1 MKRIATIAAAGLLL
15 VACAENPMSPA
26 EAELALAQEA
36 QDMVSQDVS
45 SLHHDYFGWVA
56 RLFAAL
62 RNTEDPEALA
72 FLEQAKAYHDSAAAA
87 RRAGDY
93 EAAREYYRL
102 AFRAVLSA
110 VIEVFPNA
118 PQRTGE
124 LVDNAVARI
133 EARLGDREAPRIR
146 RILAHVKE
154 LRAEAEAVDDPVT
167 QLAINLRCVQIL
179 HRLVHHLRW
188 VRPTDHDRVADDEMR
203 EAPVPGP
210 E

>member
-1 MKRIATIAAAGLLL
+1 MKRFATIAAAGLLL
-15 VACAENPMSPA
+15 VACAENPTGPA
-26 EAELALAQEA
+26 AGELALAQEA
-36 QDMVSQDVS
+36 QDLVAQDVA
-45 SLHHDYFGWVA
+45 SLQHDHIGWLG

-72 FLEQAKAYHDSAAAA
+72 FLDQAHEYHDSAAAA

-93 EAAREYYRL
+93 EAARNYYQL

-124 LVDNAVARI
+124 LVDNVVARI
-133 EARLGDREAPRIR
+133 ETRIGDREAPRIR

-154 LRAEAEAVDDPVT
+154 LRAEADAVDDPVT

-179 HRLVHHLRW
+179 HRLVHHVRF
-188 VRPTDHDRVADDEMR
+188 VRPTDHDRVADGEMQER
-203 EAPVPGP
+203 PVDRP
-210 E
+210 

>member
-45 SLHHDYFGWVA
+45 SLHHDYFGWLA

-87 RRAGDY
+87 RHAGEY

-179 HRLVHHLRW
+179 HRLVHHIRF
-188 VRPTDHDRVADDEMR
+188 VPPPDHDRVADREMDET
-203 EAPVPGP
+203 PVDRP
-210 E
+210 

>member
-1 MKRIATIAAAGLLL
+1 MKRFATIAAAGLLL
-15 VACAENPMSPA
+15 VACAENPAGPA
-26 EAELALAQEA
+26 NELALAQEA
-36 QDMVSQDVS
+36 QDLVAQDVA
-45 SLHHDYFGWVA
+45 SLQHDHIGWLA

-72 FLEQAKAYHDSAAAA
+72 FLDQAHAYHDSAAAA

-93 EAAREYYRL
+93 EAARNYYRL

-124 LVDNAVARI
+124 LVDNVVTRI
-133 EARLGDREAPRIR
+133 ETRIGDREAPRIR

-154 LRAEAEAVDDPVT
+154 LRAEADAVDDPVT

-179 HRLVHHLRW
+179 HRLVHH
-188 VRPTDHDRVADDEMR
+188 VRYVRDHERDRVADDEMQ
-203 EAPVPGP
+203 EQPVDRL
-210 E
+210 

>member
-15 VACAENPMSPA
+15 VGCAENPMSPA

-36 QDMVSQDVS
+36 QELVANDVS

-72 FLEQAKAYHDSAAAA
+72 FLAQAKEYQALAAEA

-110 VIEVFPNA
+110 VIEIFPNA

-124 LVDNAVARI
+124 LVDNVVARI

-154 LRAEAEAVDDPVT
+154 LRAEADAVDDPVT

-179 HRLVHHLRW
+179 HRLVHHVRW
-188 VRPTDHDRVADDEMR
+188 VTDHERDRVADDEMR
-203 EAPVPGP
+203 EAPVPDR